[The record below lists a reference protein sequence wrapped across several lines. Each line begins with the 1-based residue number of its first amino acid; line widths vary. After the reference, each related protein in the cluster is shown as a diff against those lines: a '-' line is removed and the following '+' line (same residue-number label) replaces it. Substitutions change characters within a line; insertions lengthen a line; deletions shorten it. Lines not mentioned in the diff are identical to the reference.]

1 MTETKPTMRNFYDLA
16 RALGRWDNEGG
27 ATGPAPVP
35 ETVLSQG
42 EERILKCLGAA
53 VMMQWNNLP
62 TGIQRDL
69 FADAASMSDPAHS
82 SGSGSRWRASCMITR
97 TMPDSARK
105 RIR

>member
-1 MTETKPTMRNFYDLA
+1 MTEAKPPMGNFYDLA

-27 ATGPAPVP
+27 AAGPAPVQ
-35 ETVLSQG
+35 ETVLSKG

-69 FADAASMSDPAHS
+69 FADAASMSDPA
-82 SGSGSRWRASCMITR
+82 RQFRLRQQM
-97 TMPDSARK
+97 ARFLHDHK
-105 RIR
+105 DDA